1 MATVFLV
8 HLFYTSVIFD
18 LSELPVP
25 KKIRNHVKSTSEVSF
40 LPILSCCIPV
50 ATNTLLLG
58 LTESWVFTLI
68 LV

>member
-8 HLFYTSVIFD
+8 NQFYTSVISD
-18 LSELPVP
+18 LPELPVP
-25 KKIRNHVKSTSEVSF
+25 KQLPNHVKSTSAVSF

-58 LTESWVFTLI
+58 LTASWVFTLI